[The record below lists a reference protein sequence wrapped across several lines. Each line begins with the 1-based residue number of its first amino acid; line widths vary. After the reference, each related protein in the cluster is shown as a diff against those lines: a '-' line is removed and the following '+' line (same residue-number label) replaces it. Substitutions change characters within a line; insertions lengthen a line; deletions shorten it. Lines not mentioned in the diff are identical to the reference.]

1 LIKPQLSGD
10 AKSLPVC
17 TENRKRTA
25 LELKSGLMGRRDL
38 PNPYKSLTRNE
49 HPHSELSSPTLQI
62 LALREKIRGYYIKWK
77 DNQMSLHLFVVE
89 LCGFML
95 MLIFISPLPKDW
107 KLTIGVA
114 AAIIIGIAFF
124 TADRSKD

>member
-1 LIKPQLSGD
+1 MPWKLL
-10 AKSLPVC
+10 
-17 TENRKRTA
+17 
-25 LELKSGLMGRRDL
+25 
-38 PNPYKSLTRNE
+38 
-49 HPHSELSSPTLQI
+49 LQI
-62 LALREKIRGYYIKWK
+62 LCVFLIGAIWFIVQIKKDYIKWK